1 MVGEAIQ
8 GANEGLGGF
17 NASLR
22 GILDAIFSIQDGFG
36 EAIRFIK
43 GTFTGDWS

>member
-1 MVGEAIQ
+1 MVGESIA
-8 GANEGLGGF
+8 GANDSLGGF

-22 GILDAIFSIQDGFG
+22 GMLDAIFSIQDWFG
-36 EAIRFIK
+36 ESFRFIK